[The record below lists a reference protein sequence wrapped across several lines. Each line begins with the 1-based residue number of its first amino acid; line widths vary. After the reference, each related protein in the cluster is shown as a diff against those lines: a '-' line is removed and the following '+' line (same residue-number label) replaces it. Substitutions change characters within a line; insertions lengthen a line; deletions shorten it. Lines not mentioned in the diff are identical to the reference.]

1 MAKAKR
7 AGNSYKGYYAS
18 YKTSSRWRTNR
29 ERRLKKLLALQPD
42 NQQIAMAIKNVSY
55 RRKNPTSTIWNKTNI
70 RTAQLFKLFCGKA
83 PHALFSSNP
92 KVQQDALATTR
103 LERTGTQPQGKVDF
117 SLGSR
122 AHDKWGNPVWG

>member
-42 NQQIAMAIKNVSY
+42 NQEIATAIKNISY

-70 RTAQLFKLFCGKA
+70 RIAQLFKLFCGKA
-83 PHALFSSNP
+83 PHALFSSNA
-92 KVQQDALATTR
+92 KTQSDALSIRMQVAFT
-103 LERTGTQPQGKVDF
+103 PPPGKVDF
-117 SLGSR
+117 SLGYR
-122 AHDKWGNPVWG
+122 AHDKWGSLVWG